1 MNKRL
6 FKSLSAEAEDPAEKG
21 NLMSSSQLHSPT
33 PPELSVIQA
42 EFSRIVGSE
51 NVLADEAG
59 RRLYAHDR
67 LPFAN
72 FCERRD
78 RLAGVLPRLVLRPGT
93 ADEVQEI
100 VNAARH
106 LGVQLI
112 PYGSGSGVL
121 GGAIPISAE
130 VTVDLQRL
138 NRIVSIEP
146 DDAMVT
152 VQAGMNGAAFEEALN
167 AQGYTTGHLPQSI
180 EISTVGGWAAC
191 RGGGQASSRYG
202 KIEDIVIGL
211 KAVLPDGTAITV
223 RPVARRATGPS
234 IRDILIGSEGTLGI
248 VTEITMRIWKLP
260 EIESGV
266 VLAFPSESAA
276 LDAARDIM
284 QAEVRPMVARIYD
297 ETESRDRT
305 KGIAEF
311 QDRPVLAIYVFAGR
325 APLVAAEQQMAME
338 ICRAHGA
345 VEAGPEPYEH
355 WRKNRYVALS
365 TPWQKAGYFSDTI
378 EVTGRWTALPAMYHA
393 MGAAVRA
400 ICPDVH
406 FGAHWSHIYAEGAC
420 QYMTIRLPPMEHEK
434 ALPLH
439 ARMWQAIEDLAL
451 DHHGSI
457 AHHHGVGVFR
467 NGWIERELGGALPM
481 LQQIKDALDPCNL
494 MNPGKLGLR
503 PPVGAVVVGQFTPAT
518 PRQEP

>member
-1 MNKRL
+1 
-6 FKSLSAEAEDPAEKG
+6 
-21 NLMSSSQLHSPT
+21 MSSSQHQSPT
-33 PPELSVIQA
+33 PPALIDLQA
-42 EFSRIVGSE
+42 EFDRIVGPD

-59 RRLYAHDR
+59 RRAYAHDR

-72 FCERRD
+72 FCERQG

-93 ADEVQEI
+93 ADEVQAI
-100 VNAARH
+100 VKTARR

-130 VTVDLQRL
+130 VTVDLRRL
-138 NRIVSIEP
+138 GRIVSIDP
-146 DDAMVT
+146 GDAMVT
-152 VQAGMNGAAFEEALN
+152 VQAGMNGAALEAELN
-167 AQGYTTGHLPQSI
+167 AQGYSTGHLPQSI

-223 RPVARRATGPS
+223 RPLARRATGPS
-234 IRDILIGSEGTLGI
+234 IRDILVGSEGTLGI
-248 VTEITMRIWKLP
+248 ITELTMRIWKLP
-260 EIESGV
+260 EVEHGV
-266 VLAFPSESAA
+266 VLAFPSVPAA
-276 LDAARDIM
+276 LNAAREIM
-284 QAEVRPMVARIYD
+284 QAELRPMVARIYD
-297 ETESRDRT
+297 STESRDRT
-305 KGIAEF
+305 QGMAEF
-311 QDRPVLAIYVFAGR
+311 QDRPILAIYVFGGR

-338 ICRAHGA
+338 ICALHGA
-345 VEAGPEPYEH
+345 MEAGPGPYEH

-378 EVTGRWTALPAMYHA
+378 EITGNWTALPAMFEA
-393 MGAAVRA
+393 MGTAARA

-420 QYMTIRLPPMEHEK
+420 QYMTVRLPPMEHEK
-434 ALPLH
+434 ALLLH
-439 ARMWQAIEDLAL
+439 ARLWQAIEDLAL
-451 DHHGSI
+451 DHGGSI

-467 NGWIERELGGALPM
+467 NGWIARELGGALPM
-481 LQQIKDALDPCNL
+481 LQQIKDVLDPGNL

-503 PPVGAVVVGQFTPAT
+503 SPEGAVVVGHVNSAPS
-518 PRQEP
+518 RQEP